1 MIKDNVANILMRI
14 DEASKK
20 SNYDE
25 KAKLVAVSKYR
36 SIDELEQL
44 YDSGLREFGE
54 NRVQELLE
62 KYPHFEGRVKWHLIG
77 TLQKNKVKYI
87 IDKVVLIHSVDS
99 VALAK
104 EINSHAVKH
113 SLVMPILLQVNYAKE
128 ESKHGFNEEDVEEA
142 LIEISKLS
150 NVRVDGIMVMAP
162 NVDDEEFLSTF
173 FIKIRNN
180 FDNLMQKFNKY
191 DTINISILSMGMS
204 GDFEIALQNG
214 SNMVRVGSALFE

>member
-104 EINSHAVKH
+104 EINSHAIKH

-128 ESKHGFNEEDVEEA
+128 ESKHGFNEDDVEDA

-150 NVRVDGIMVMAP
+150 NVRVDGIMAMAP
-162 NVDDEEFLSTF
+162 NVDDEEFLSSF

-191 DTINISILSMGMS
+191 DTIKISVLSMGMS

>member
-1 MIKDNVANILMRI
+1 MIKDNVASVLMRI

-20 SNYDE
+20 SKYDE
-25 KAKLVAVSKYR
+25 KVKLVAVSKYR
-36 SIDELEQL
+36 SLDELEQL

-54 NRVQELLE
+54 NRVQELLD

-104 EINSHAVKH
+104 EINSHAIKH

-128 ESKHGFNEEDVEEA
+128 ESKHGFNEDDVEDA

-150 NVRVDGIMVMAP
+150 NVRVDGIMAMAP
-162 NVDDEEFLSTF
+162 NVDDEEFLSSF

-191 DTINISILSMGMS
+191 DTIKISVLSMGMS